1 MIRARQALPRFAPGS
16 RVGRAAYRALMA
28 ASVPRLAARRERPS
42 RALARAL
49 STTALGRSSA
59 QERAWAARIE
69 ARRQRLI
76 SAGEVIRPAIL
87 DAARGLAS
95 EAPEPEVP
103 ISTASL
109 WMSLPAQLC
118 VFLMRLIRELR
129 PRSCLELGTGF
140 GISTAYQ
147 AASLELNGAGT
158 LTTFEYA
165 PEIAEIAGQGLSEL
179 GLASRVEVNVGA
191 IDDLLSEALEGIA
204 PVEYAFVDA
213 DHTEEA
219 TIREF
224 EAMLPH
230 LAEEALVVF
239 DDINWTEAGM
249 TRAWDRIRRH
259 GRVSAALPLRRL
271 GVVAVCQK

>member
-1 MIRARQALPRFAPGS
+1 M
-16 RVGRAAYRALMA
+16 MA

-76 SAGEVIRPAIL
+76 SAGEVIRPSPI
-87 DAARGLAS
+87 DATPGS
-95 EAPEPEVP
+95 KTEPEVP

-179 GLASRVEVNVGA
+179 GLTSRVEVNVGA

>member
-1 MIRARQALPRFAPGS
+1 
-16 RVGRAAYRALMA
+16 MA
-28 ASVPRLAARRERPS
+28 ASVPRLAARRERPV

-49 STTALGRSSA
+49 STTALGRSSE

-69 ARRQRLI
+69 ARRHSLI
-76 SAGEVIRPAIL
+76 SAGEVIRPSPI
-87 DAARGLAS
+87 DPTPGS
-95 EAPEPEVP
+95 EAEPAVP

-109 WMSLPAQLC
+109 WVSLPAQLC
-118 VFLMRLIRELR
+118 VFLMQLIRELR

-158 LTTFEYA
+158 LTTFERA
-165 PEIAEIAGQGLSEL
+165 SEVAGIAEQGLLEL
-179 GLASRVEVNVGA
+179 ELTRRVELRVGA
-191 IDDLLSEALEGIA
+191 IDDLLKEALEGIG

-219 TIREF
+219 TVRQF
-224 EAMLPH
+224 ELMLPH

-239 DDINWTEAGM
+239 DDINWTEGGM

-259 GRVSAALPLRRL
+259 EQVSAALGVRRL
-271 GVVAVCQK
+271 GVVAVCRR